1 VSPRTAA
8 GTLTVNRISTPEAF
22 ADLAPDWDGLVLAM
36 RRPSPF
42 LLHGWLTEWWRHY
55 GGGGELAVFAAH
67 RDGRLV
73 GALPFCLLPR
83 WGLTLLTFVGDRE
96 SVLADLLVTDE
107 GEGESVT
114 TALTEHALEAGH
126 DFVDLYGLP
135 ESNRL
140 TPGLGHSRLHFIQR
154 AEAPVLDL
162 HDTWEAVYRARMS
175 SKARSLHRRRRRQ
188 LAELGR
194 VETAVA
200 RTEDEL
206 ARALEDAFHLHDRRW
221 DGRPD
226 GSRFT
231 TEAGKRFHRAAIRAL
246 APLDVARI
254 TTLELDGRPIAFNYY
269 FTFAGTMYGHRLAF
283 DPALSRVSP
292 GLINTLDSIALAAA
306 EGATRIEFLGGPER
320 YKVDLA
326 DRFEPMYEA
335 VGLART
341 APGAAAVRGRV
352 AAIRARRFL
361 KRSPALRRFY
371 FEGLAPARRLL
382 GRAGGRRRRPAAA
395 SRAAG

>member
-1 VSPRTAA
+1 MRSSTAPA
-8 GTLTVNRISTPEAF
+8 TLTVSRVSTPESF
-22 ADLAPDWDGLVLAM
+22 AALTPDWDGLVRAM

-42 LLHGWLTEWWRHY
+42 LQHSWLTEWWRHY
-55 GGGGELAVFAAH
+55 GERGELAVFVAR

-73 GALPFCLLPR
+73 GALPLCLLPR
-83 WGLTLLTFVGDRE
+83 CGLTVLTFIGDRD
-96 SVLADLLVTDE
+96 SVLADLLISADE
-107 GEGESVT
+107 SPRVAA
-114 TALTEHALEAGH
+114 ALVERALETGR

-135 ESNRL
+135 QSNHL
-140 TPGLGHSRLHFIQR
+140 MDSLDPSRLHFIQR

-162 HDTWEAVYRARMS
+162 EDTWDAVYTARTS

-194 VETAVA
+194 VETDVA
-200 RTEDEL
+200 RNEEEL
-206 ARALEDAFHLHDRRW
+206 ARALEDAFVLHDLRW

-231 TEAGKRFHRAAIRAL
+231 TETGKHFHRAAIRAL
-246 APLDVARI
+246 AQSDVARI
-254 TTLELDGRPIAFNYY
+254 MTLKLNGRPIAFNYF
-269 FTFAGTMYGHRLAF
+269 FTFAGRMYGHRLAF
-283 DPALSRVSP
+283 DPAFGRVSP
-292 GLINTLDSIALAAA
+292 GLINTFDAIALATD

-335 VGLART
+335 IGLAAT
-341 APGAAAVRGRV
+341 APGAAAVAGRV
-352 AAIRARRFL
+352 GVIRARRFL

-371 FEGLAPARRLL
+371 FDGLAPTRRLL
-382 GRAGGRRRRPAAA
+382 GRAGGRRRRDAAA
-395 SRAAG
+395 GRATG